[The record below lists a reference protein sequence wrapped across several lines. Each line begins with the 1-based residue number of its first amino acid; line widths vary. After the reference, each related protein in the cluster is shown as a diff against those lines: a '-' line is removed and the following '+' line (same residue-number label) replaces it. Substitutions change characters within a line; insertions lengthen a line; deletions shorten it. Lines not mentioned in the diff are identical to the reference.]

1 MVINETK
8 YLLDKKNYYDTEF
21 EKRQIVLANTFSDK
35 DKHIE
40 GWKLRM
46 GGEYKKTTPFT
57 IFRNGEI
64 NKHYDSSKY
73 SDFLG
78 SKSVDKK
85 VIVILLEN
93 QGWLEKDLIEN
104 SYFNWVGN
112 IYKRK
117 KSVYEKRWRGF
128 AYWDSYTNKQIES
141 TLKLVNHL
149 CEIHNIPKKC
159 VGHNT
164 FIDGIEYFEGVVYR
178 SNYFKEST
186 DLNPSWDFKK
196 FKQLLE
202 EKK

>member
-1 MVINETK
+1 MVINDTK
-8 YLLDKKNYYDTEF
+8 YVLDKKNYYDTEF
-21 EKRQIVLANTFSDK
+21 EKRQIVLANTFSEK
-35 DKHIE
+35 DNHII
-40 GWKLRM
+40 GWKHRM
-46 GGEYKKTTPFT
+46 GGEYKKTSPFT

-64 NKHYDSSKY
+64 IKHYDSSKY

-78 SKSVDKK
+78 AKSIDKK

-141 TLKLVNHL
+141 TVELVKHL

-164 FIDGIEYFEGVVYR
+164 YVDGVEYFEGVVYR
-178 SNYFKEST
+178 SNYYKEST
-186 DLNPSWDFKK
+186 DLNPSWDFNK
-196 FKQLLE
+196 FKQLIE
-202 EKK
+202 SEK

>member
-1 MVINETK
+1 MVIDDIK

-21 EKRQIVLANTFSDK
+21 EKRQIVLANTFSEK
-35 DKHIE
+35 DKHIT

-46 GGEYKKTTPFT
+46 GGEYKKTSPFT

-64 NKHYDSSKY
+64 FKHYDPSKY

-78 SKSVDKK
+78 SKSIDKK

-128 AYWDSYTNKQIES
+128 AYWDSYTSKKIES

-178 SNYFKEST
+178 SNYYKEST

-196 FKQLLE
+196 FKELIE
-202 EKK
+202 DKK